1 MAYELETYRGAVY
14 PWHCDTMGHMN
25 TQFYAVIFDAAGFQ
39 FLSPVSRGL
48 EASNEKRGWADVKL
62 STEFKH
68 EVRAGTLVHVRSSLT
83 RIGTKSIEYRH
94 SLLNSETGELH
105 ATCEA
110 VTVRFDL
117 IARKAVALEDT
128 VRARLKSWETN
139 GKSP

>member
-1 MAYELETYRGAVY
+1 MAHEIETYRGAVY

-39 FLSPVSRGL
+39 FLSPIGREIEQPG
-48 EASNEKRGWADVKL
+48 EKRGWADVKL

-68 EVRAGTLVHVRSSLT
+68 EVRAGTLVHVRSGLT

-117 IARKAVALEDT
+117 LARKAVPLEESI
-128 VRARLKSWETN
+128 RERLAGWTAA
-139 GKSP
+139 